1 MKKIS
6 YLLLLLLAF
15 VYAGCADTEQPYVG
29 YVIIERAV
37 VEAEASSTTTITA
50 DTDIDSPIEIKSID
64 FGEGV
69 DEWCTITTKG
79 KEITVTTTS
88 YGDCQCE
95 MWLLVEVIPSAAEIC
110 RTGIPAI

>member
-6 YLLLLLLAF
+6 YLLLLFLAF

-37 VEAEASSTTTITA
+37 VEAEANSVATITA

-64 FGEGV
+64 FGEGEA
-69 DEWCTITTKG
+69 EWCTITTKAR
-79 KEITVTTTS
+79 K
-88 YGDCQCE
+88 
-95 MWLLVEVIPSAAEIC
+95 LL
-110 RTGIPAI
+110 

>member
-64 FGEGV
+64 LARGWTNGV
-69 DEWCTITTKG
+69 PLQL
-79 KEITVTTTS
+79 KEKKL
-88 YGDCQCE
+88 Q
-95 MWLLVEVIPSAAEIC
+95 
-110 RTGIPAI
+110 

>member
-50 DTDIDSPIEIKSID
+50 DTYIDSPI
-64 FGEGV
+64 
-69 DEWCTITTKG
+69 
-79 KEITVTTTS
+79 
-88 YGDCQCE
+88 
-95 MWLLVEVIPSAAEIC
+95 
-110 RTGIPAI
+110 